1 MNKLV
6 MAGMLALSIPVAQ
19 AQTPAPRIAV
29 QAASPADAR
38 LADIEKKIKALE
50 DKLGAVQAENAELK
64 QQLSQQKTSIKA
76 IDMVVGDFTRQTFP
90 AHVAAYEKHVHFI
103 NHVQFAGTD
112 MIKGRE
118 TGPLVHVLLAGPKTN
133 VWTGKPNQPSN
144 SAGPAQ

>member
-6 MAGMLALSIPVAQ
+6 VAGLLALSLPLAQ

-38 LADIEKKIKALE
+38 LADIERKIKALE

-90 AHVAAYEKHVHFI
+90 DHVAAYEKHVHFI
-103 NHVQFAGTD
+103 NHVQFGGMD
-112 MIKGRE
+112 MIKVRE
-118 TGPLVHVLLAGPKTN
+118 TGPLVHVLLAGSKN
-133 VWTGKPNQPSN
+133 DVWTGKPNQPSN
-144 SAGPAQ
+144 SSGPSR